1 VPRRALTARGAGRG
15 AARSQIFDVLLQV
28 LGDGRL
34 TGGQGRTVDFCDTI
48 LIRTSPGEAGVP
60 NVRPWA

>member
-1 VPRRALTARGAGRG
+1 V
-15 AARSQIFDVLLQV
+15 RSQIFDVLLRV